1 LLKVTSK
8 NFFYAADSRIKD
20 LMQSLQSQ
28 QAALAQTERV
38 KEELFTPTKENLF
51 LHTKENQENVPADAQ
66 PAPSHHFG
74 LASLLMR
81 AKDLQ
86 QQQQR
91 EGEEE
96 EEEGAVALEEEE
108 EILDEEEEEE
118 EEEEE
123 ALVAPPKKPQEE
135 EDEEE
140 EEEDME
146 AEEGDVPQ
154 IAIKPLEVVHAAS
167 KPLELSMPPPTN
179 EISAQ

>member
-1 LLKVTSK
+1 
-8 NFFYAADSRIKD
+8 
-20 LMQSLQSQ
+20 MQSLQSQ

-38 KEELFTPTKENLF
+38 KEELFTPSSIKENLF
-51 LHTKENQENVPADAQ
+51 LHTKENQENVPADA

-91 EGEEE
+91 EGEE
-96 EEEGAVALEEEE
+96 ATAALEEEE
-108 EILDEEEEEE
+108 EILDEEDDEEEE
-118 EEEEE
+118 EEIDEGLQ
-123 ALVAPPKKPQEE
+123 APKKPQEE

-140 EEEDME
+140 EEEEDME
-146 AEEGDVPQ
+146 AEEGDIPQ
-154 IAIKPLEVVHAAS
+154 IAIKPLEVVHASS
-167 KPLELSMPPPTN
+167 KQLELSMPPPTN

>member
-1 LLKVTSK
+1 
-8 NFFYAADSRIKD
+8 
-20 LMQSLQSQ
+20 MQSLQSQ

-38 KEELFTPTKENLF
+38 KEELFTPTSLKENLF
-51 LHTKENQENVPADAQ
+51 LHTKENQENVPADA
-66 PAPSHHFG
+66 PASSHHFG

-96 EEEGAVALEEEE
+96 GAVALEGEE
-108 EILDEEEEEE
+108 EILDEGEEEEEE

-123 ALVAPPKKPQEE
+123 HDEGLAPKKPQEE